1 MNHALRIALA
11 LLALL
16 AASAADQE
24 FKLPPET
31 TKLRPG
37 PGVEMATASCL
48 LCHSADY
55 ISTQPPMDRAAWQ
68 AAVQKMREKYG
79 APIATNTVPQL
90 VDYLAKNYGGKN
102 EETKNR

>member
-1 MNHALRIALA
+1 MNTPLSIGMA
-11 LLALL
+11 LLASS
-16 AASAADQE
+16 ASWAADQE

-37 PGVEMATASCL
+37 PGVEIVTSSCL

-90 VDYLAKNYGGKN
+90 VEYLAKNYGKT
-102 EETKNR
+102 EEIKE